1 MLKNGFHVRSGARRV
16 AISTEIES
24 EIESKRLP
32 VSRLALIAASELWP
46 FMTLEEIIERFAC
59 ALCGAAAGERCH
71 DLAAPEHNSLT
82 HRARINY
89 ALMAQRWAE
98 EMKHEREA

>member
-1 MLKNGFHVRSGARRV
+1 MLKNGFPRRNGARRV
-16 AISTEIES
+16 AISGEIEN
-24 EIESKRLP
+24 ERLP
-32 VSRLALIAASELWP
+32 VSRLAPVVTCELWP

-71 DLAAPEHNSLT
+71 ELAAPERNSLT

-89 ALMAQRWAE
+89 ALMSQRWAE
-98 EMKHEREA
+98 EMKHERESQ